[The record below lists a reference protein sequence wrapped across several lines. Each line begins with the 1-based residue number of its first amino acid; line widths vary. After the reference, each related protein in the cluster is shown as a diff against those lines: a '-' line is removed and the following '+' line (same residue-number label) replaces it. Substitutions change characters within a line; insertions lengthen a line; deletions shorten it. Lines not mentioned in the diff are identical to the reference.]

1 MYKLSTSVYAY
12 TGDASVT
19 LNTLTHTTPVTTKT
33 LADLSTNNYPA
44 PSVPN
49 QSPPNADNQAI
60 FMNQPMTWWLSQLN
74 TPVQSIKYAPVSNN
88 VNWAYIPTPNT
99 PYHIGRPVSDNL
111 IPNSVTSTV
120 VDPVTKVMTKT
131 YVPKFGM
138 SKVEV
143 LTITVPQSTINGTL
157 PFPLPPA

>member
-19 LNTLTHTTPVTTKT
+19 LNTLTQTTPVTTKT

-49 QSPPNADNQAI
+49 QSAPNADNQAI

-74 TPVQSIKYAPVSNN
+74 VPVQSIKYAPVSNY
-88 VNWAYIPTPNT
+88 VNWAYIPNSNT

-111 IPNSVTSTV
+111 IPNSVASTV

-131 YVPKFGM
+131 YAPKFGM
-138 SKVEV
+138 SKVET
-143 LTITVPQSTINGTL
+143 LTIALPPSTINGR
-157 PFPLPPA
+157 LPPA